1 MTGKQTKIEL
11 GVGIFMV
18 LGLVAITFIAIRL
31 GDIGVLD
38 DKSYQVIAR
47 FTSAS
52 GLRDGAYVEAAGVR
66 IGNIASINFDTEQY
80 YAVITMNIDDYV
92 RISEDAIASVRTSGI
107 IGDKFIQI
115 SQGGSDVFLSDGMEI
130 IETEPAI
137 NLEEL
142 ISKYIFEGDE

>member
-1 MTGKQTKIEL
+1 MTGKNTNIEI

-31 GDIGVLD
+31 GDVGILD
-38 DKSYQVIAR
+38 DNSYQVIAR

-52 GLRDGAYVEAAGVR
+52 GLREGSYVEAAGVR
-66 IGNIASINFDTEQY
+66 VGNIAAIEFDTEQY
-80 YAVITMNIDDYV
+80 YAVVTMNINESV
-92 RISEDAIASVRTSGI
+92 RISEDAIASVRTAGI

-115 SQGGSDVFLSDGMEI
+115 TQGGSETYLSDGMEI
-130 IETEPAI
+130 FDTEPAI

-142 ISKYIFEGDE
+142 IGKYIFERDE